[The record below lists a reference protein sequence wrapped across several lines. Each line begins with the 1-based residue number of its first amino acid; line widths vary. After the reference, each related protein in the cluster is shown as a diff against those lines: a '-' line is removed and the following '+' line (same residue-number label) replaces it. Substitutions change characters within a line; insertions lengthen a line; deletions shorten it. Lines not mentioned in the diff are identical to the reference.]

1 MANVTQLKDNNNNNI
16 YPVTSDEVVFNS
28 EGVNMKTKIINIE
41 NAINQISTELNAQR
55 LRGISVVNSII
66 YKLQEVGV

>member
-16 YPVTSDEVVFNS
+16 YPITSDEVVFNS
-28 EGVNMKTKIINIE
+28 EGVNMKTKIANIE
-41 NAINQISTELNAQR
+41 NTINKINTELNTQR

-66 YKLQEVGV
+66 DKL